1 MLSTL
6 PHLLQKGFP
15 AIRRAALTTLQVNL
29 GYLCNQQCL
38 HCHVDAGPKR
48 REIMARETVDAVLA
62 ALARNRIGTLDLT
75 GGAPELNPHF
85 RHLVREAR
93 ALGVHVMDRCN
104 LTVLCEPEQA
114 DLAAFLAAHA
124 VEVFASLPCYL
135 EENVDGQR
143 GKGVFEGSIEGIRR
157 LNAAGYGQGDPARR
171 LNLVY
176 NPTGPFL
183 PPPQCRLEAD
193 YRRELKARFG
203 ITFDRL
209 LTIANMPIKRF
220 GSMLLSKGE
229 FDAYLQLLEEAHQA
243 ANLETVMC
251 RTLVSVD
258 WQGRLYDCDF
268 NQMLELP
275 LRDVRGAP
283 LTLADLQPGAL
294 EGRPIVVA
302 GHCYGCTAGQ
312 GSSCGGALAAG

>member
-1 MLSTL
+1 MLATL
-6 PHLLQKGFP
+6 PHLQTGDFP
-15 AIRRAALTTLQVNL
+15 AIRRAELQTLQVNL

-48 REIMARETVDAVLA
+48 TEIMTRETVEDVLA
-62 ALARNRIGTLDLT
+62 CLQRNRLGTLDLT

-85 RHLVREAR
+85 RYLVREAR
-93 ALGVHVMDRCN
+93 RLGVHVMDRCN
-104 LTVLCEPEQA
+104 LTVLCEPGQD
-114 DLAAFLAAHA
+114 DLAEFLAEHE

-143 GKGVFEGSIEGIRR
+143 GRGVFQGSIEGIRR
-157 LNAAGYGQGDPARR
+157 LNAAGYGRGDAARR

-176 NPTGPFL
+176 NPTGAFL

-193 YRRELKARFG
+193 YRRELRDRFG
-203 ITFDRL
+203 IAFDRL
-209 LTIANMPIKRF
+209 LTLANMPIKRF

-229 FDAYLQLLEEAHQA
+229 FDAYLQLLKEAHQD

-258 WQGRLYDCDF
+258 WQGHLYDCDF
-268 NQMLELP
+268 NQMLDLP
-275 LRDVRGAP
+275 LRLAERGR
-283 LTLADLQPGAL
+283 LHLRDLQPGL
-294 EGRPIVVA
+294 LCDNPIVVA
-302 GHCYGCTAGQ
+302 DHCYGCTAGQ
-312 GSSCGGALAAG
+312 GSSCGGALSE